1 MFYVA
6 VDNFWVLWLQYGMDN
21 VPVQPNPL
29 EPVPLPVASPVAP
42 APEVK
47 KTNKIPIFAA
57 AILLIV
63 FLVAGGF
70 FFLSSRTST
79 PKTQTAVNTN
89 NPNLNNPKPLE
100 NVINDTTKDT
110 SDQQVDRDLQEVD
123 KSLDEA
129 DVNNTEVDE
138 GLNDKQTNL
147 Q

>member
-1 MFYVA
+1 MNYFRVKKKDDSTQNMPVEKMTEFYKCS
-6 VDNFWVLWLQYGMDN
+6 FHL
-21 VPVQPNPL
+21 
-29 EPVPLPVASPVAP
+29 
-42 APEVK
+42 K